1 MPKCDFRYSKS
12 HLMPPKTFL
21 ECTGSVVGWYGL
33 LAPEIMEVLEASPWN
48 PSASS
53 LFLMISL
60 YAPTRTGTFS
70 TVAQWIPHR
79 LALKTKKN
87 TLCNTRKGKNKNSLL
102 MRRSH
107 KLLCCGEHFF
117 LPGNNAYSANIPRWS
132 NAASIKNVIQIALQ
146 LRTSVRDD
154 SGLFCTHRKHLFME
168 LEKQASYIPL
178 LCDTFM

>member
-79 LALKTKKN
+79 LALKTKK
-87 TLCNTRKGKNKNSLL
+87 TLYAIREREKIKT
-102 MRRSH
+102 
-107 KLLCCGEHFF
+107 HFWCDDRTSYF
-117 LPGNNAYSANIPRWS
+117 VVANIFFYRVTMLIPRIFLVDQMLLPKRMWY
-132 NAASIKNVIQIALQ
+132 K
-146 LRTSVRDD
+146 LRYSCAPV
-154 SGLFCTHRKHLFME
+154 
-168 LEKQASYIPL
+168 
-178 LCDTFM
+178 